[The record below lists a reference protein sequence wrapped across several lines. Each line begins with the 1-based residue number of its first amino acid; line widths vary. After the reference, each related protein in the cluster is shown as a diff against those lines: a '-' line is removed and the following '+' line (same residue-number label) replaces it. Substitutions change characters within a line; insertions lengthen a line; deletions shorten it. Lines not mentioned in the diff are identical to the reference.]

1 MAGGLRGGEHEVAMR
16 AVKPIRAGI
25 LALAAIAIAASG
37 ARADGA
43 LTLPQLV
50 DAALEANPQVRAARA
65 RWSSAM
71 HSIKQNYA
79 PNDPLF
85 NYFNTDSPTN
95 GFDHAATHTINVAD
109 SFQFPGKALF
119 QADVA
124 RRNAE
129 AARLTYEAALR
140 DIRAQVE
147 TGFYQDQ
154 LDTALGA
161 VADETLVNLK
171 RVLQVTQVAYSANQ
185 VTQTD
190 FISAEF
196 DLSAEQLERE
206 RLKVAAANDITSLN
220 QLLNRMPD
228 APLALDRTLRLE
240 PLDLRPDAVVER
252 AFRMRQEILETALA
266 QENSE
271 TRVTLAKME
280 YLPDYSL
287 GYTFDN
293 YMIPSAGPTLNSLQD
308 HGWNVGFN
316 IPVFFWIKQREDV
329 TRAHYD
335 LDAARYDLASIRSQ
349 TAGSVTTL
357 YRSAQYAYQT
367 AATYRDSLIPLARQ
381 NFEVALIAY
390 TSGKIDFLTL
400 ATALRRSY
408 DARIAY
414 LTAANQYLAGRVAI
428 EQAIGEPLS
437 R

>member
-1 MAGGLRGGEHEVAMR
+1 MR
-16 AVKPIRAGI
+16 AMKPILAGI
-25 LALAAIAIAASG
+25 LAFVAAIVTAAG
-37 ARADGA
+37 GTQADGV
-43 LTLPQLV
+43 LTLQQLV
-50 DAALEANPQVRAARA
+50 DAAIEANPQVRAARA
-65 RWSSAM
+65 RWSAAM

-95 GFDHAATHTINVAD
+95 GFDHAATHTINVAQ
-109 SFQFPGKALF
+109 SLQFPGKALF

-129 AARLTYEAALR
+129 VARLSYEASLR
-140 DIRAQVE
+140 DLRAQVE
-147 TGFYQDQ
+147 SGFYQDQ
-154 LDTALGA
+154 LDTALSA

-196 DLSAEQLERE
+196 DLAAEQLERD
-206 RLKVAAANDITSLN
+206 RLRVAAANDVTNLN
-220 QLLNRMPD
+220 QLLSRAPD
-228 APLALDRTLRLE
+228 APLAIDRTLHLE
-240 PLDLRPDAVVER
+240 PLDLRPDALIER
-252 AFRMRQEILETALA
+252 AFRMRQEILQSALA
-266 QENSE
+266 QDNSE
-271 TRVTLAKME
+271 TAVTLAKME

-293 YMIPSAGPTLNSLQD
+293 YLIPSAGPTLNSLQD
-308 HGWNVGFN
+308 HGWTIGFN
-316 IPVFFWIKQREDV
+316 LPVFFWIKQREDV
-329 TRAHYD
+329 TRARYD
-335 LDAARYDLASIRSQ
+335 LDAARYDLASIRNQ
-349 TAGSVTTL
+349 TAASITAL
-357 YRSAQYAYQT
+357 YRSAQYSYRT

-390 TSGKIDFLTL
+390 TAGKIDFLTL
-400 ATALRRSY
+400 ATALRRAY

-428 EQAIGEPLS
+428 EQAIGAPLS